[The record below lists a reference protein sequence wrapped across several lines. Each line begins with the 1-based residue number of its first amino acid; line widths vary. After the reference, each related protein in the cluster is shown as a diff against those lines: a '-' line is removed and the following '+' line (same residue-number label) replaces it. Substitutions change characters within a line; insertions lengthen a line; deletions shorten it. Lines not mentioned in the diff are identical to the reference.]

1 MTNTTKQV
9 GVFVTGTD
17 TDVGKT
23 QISAALSAQL
33 NELNVSVRPR
43 KPVESGCLV
52 DDNNQLIPQDALT
65 LKQAAQCSDPLDMIC
80 PYQLRPAISPERA
93 AQQAGIKITQAD
105 LKTACF
111 ADIKPDDF
119 LLVEAAGGFY
129 SPLAYQSRCSDLAQ
143 RLKLP
148 VLLVVANRLG
158 CINHTLLT
166 IEAIQHSG
174 LELSA
179 VVLNTV
185 EQSTNTDMNNAE
197 DLKQWLDYPLFCFE
211 SYPDTRN
218 PWKSIYSR
226 QSEEISA
233 LAAHIRASSP

>member
-1 MTNTTKQV
+1 MTNTSKLV

-17 TDVGKT
+17 TGVGKT
-23 QISAALSAQL
+23 QISAALSAYLVKQQL
-33 NELNVSVRPR
+33 SVRPR

-52 DDNNQLIPQDALT
+52 GDSNQLIPQDALT

-80 PYQLRPAISPERA
+80 PYPLRPAISPERA
-93 AQQAGIKITQAD
+93 AQQAGIKITRSE
-105 LKTACF
+105 LKTACL
-111 ADIKPDDF
+111 AHIKPDDF

-143 RLKLP
+143 QLKLP

-166 IEAIQHSG
+166 AQAIKHTG

-185 EQSTNTDMNNAE
+185 EQTTNTDMNNAD
-197 DLKQWLDYPLFCFE
+197 DLKQWLDCPLFCIE
-211 SYPDTRN
+211 SCPNSQT
-218 PWKSIYSR
+218 PWQSIVR
-226 QSEEISA
+226 QSEAISA
-233 LAAHIRASSP
+233 LAEHLTISLH

>member
-1 MTNTTKQV
+1 MTNTNKQF
-9 GVFVTGTD
+9 GLFITGTD

-23 QISAALSAQL
+23 QISAALATRLSEQHI
-33 NELNVSVRPR
+33 SVRPR
-43 KPVESGCLV
+43 KPVESGCLI
-52 DDNNQLIPQDALT
+52 DDNNKLIPQDAST
-65 LKQAAQCSDPLDMIC
+65 LKKAAQSSDPLTMIC

-93 AQQAGIKITQAD
+93 AQQAGIKITLAD
-105 LKTACF
+105 LQTACLT
-111 ADIKPDDF
+111 DIKKEDF
-119 LLVEAAGGFY
+119 LLVESAGGFY

-143 RLKLP
+143 QLVLP

-166 IEAIQHSG
+166 IQAIQHSG

-197 DLKQWLDYPLFCFE
+197 DLKQWLDYPLFCFD
-211 SYPDTRN
+211 SFPDTKE
-218 PWKSIYSR
+218 PWQSIAR
-226 QSEEISA
+226 QREEISA
-233 LAAHIRASSP
+233 LASHVSASMP